1 MAYKQ
6 RSPIIVS
13 EGGTGAETLTEHG
26 IVLGQGTSAL
36 TTTAVG
42 TNGQLVIGSS
52 AADPVFGTLASTV
65 GTVEFTTGAGT
76 LALDVN
82 DGLQTVTGWESW
94 TGAGAYYDD
103 SVLGDFELLRGG
115 TGYIKSKPV
124 TWAGGQTYTGM
135 VAGNTYYIYIDDT
148 GTIGA
153 TTAASESLY
162 TDYIVLFECLRDSTP
177 ITNNQITVKENH
189 PFDFP
194 SSVSYYA
201 HEVIGCVIE
210 NNDNGANITINGT
223 QKIQINGDD
232 VLSDHGLYTDIV
244 DSAGVGVT
252 WKQMYTTAA
261 GKWALYQESDTFN
274 GYFNSG
280 GTPTVLTGN
289 KYGVYRLY
297 VSKDDLNSTDP
308 TYFAVLN
315 TAEFNNQAAADTAI
329 SNGSIAQ
336 ATNELFNLEISQ
348 LGYIIY
354 EESSSSIVE
363 VIIEKATLKQTI
375 STGGTNTAALITT
388 NTTNF
393 DGILSGADTNVQAAL
408 ETIDDFGKDL
418 TNNCVVVGN
427 GNGNPLGVIGAG
439 TTGELLVGA
448 TGADPAFA
456 NIAYGDFTFSNLT
469 AATTASLGVTNGDS
483 DATSHAELFIG
494 TPDAA
499 GDPYVNWQ
507 ISGTTNYALGIDNS
521 VAGDPIKLTNSSNP
535 SAGDDLVTITSAGV
549 ISLFNALDVT
559 EGGTGVTTLTS
570 HGILLGNGAGDI
582 QALAEATD
590 GQIPIGSTGNNP
602 VLATI
607 ISTGSSIAI
616 TNGAGSIDLDVAA
629 AVATSYL
636 ADDANSAIPAANV
649 LTVAGGT
656 NIATTAAA
664 STLTVSLDGTVGV
677 ANGGTGVSNP
687 TDHSLLVGSGAAAMT
702 ELGVATDGQLVIG
715 SSAAD
720 PVLATLTAGSGVSV
734 TNAAGSITVAT
745 EQAGMS
751 WSVVTTGQTA
761 ADSTGYFCNNA
772 GGVTVTLPA
781 TASVGHTFEVCA
793 MNAGGWTIAQNAG
806 QQIFIGDDSTTAG
819 VGGSLAST
827 GIGDWVTL
835 VCNVADTSWFC
846 KTEQGNI
853 TVT

>member
-1 MAYKQ
+1 
-6 RSPIIVS
+6 
-13 EGGTGAETLTEHG
+13 
-26 IVLGQGTSAL
+26 
-36 TTTAVG
+36 
-42 TNGQLVIGSS
+42 
-52 AADPVFGTLASTV
+52 
-65 GTVEFTTGAGT
+65 
-76 LALDVN
+76 
-82 DGLQTVTGWESW
+82 
-94 TGAGAYYDD
+94 
-103 SVLGDFELLRGG
+103 
-115 TGYIKSKPV
+115 
-124 TWAGGQTYTGM
+124 
-135 VAGNTYYIYIDDT
+135 
-148 GTIGA
+148 
-153 TTAASESLY
+153 
-162 TDYIVLFECLRDSTP
+162 
-177 ITNNQITVKENH
+177 
-189 PFDFP
+189 
-194 SSVSYYA
+194 
-201 HEVIGCVIE
+201 
-210 NNDNGANITINGT
+210 
-223 QKIQINGDD
+223 
-232 VLSDHGLYTDIV
+232 
-244 DSAGVGVT
+244 
-252 WKQMYTTAA
+252 
-261 GKWALYQESDTFN
+261 
-274 GYFNSG
+274 
-280 GTPTVLTGN
+280 
-289 KYGVYRLY
+289 
-297 VSKDDLNSTDP
+297 
-308 TYFAVLN
+308 
-315 TAEFNNQAAADTAI
+315 
-329 SNGSIAQ
+329 
-336 ATNELFNLEISQ
+336 
-348 LGYIIY
+348 
-354 EESSSSIVE
+354 
-363 VIIEKATLKQTI
+363 
-375 STGGTNTAALITT
+375 
-388 NTTNF
+388 
-393 DGILSGADTNVQAAL
+393 
-408 ETIDDFGKDL
+408 
-418 TNNCVVVGN
+418 
-427 GNGNPLGVIGAG
+427 
-439 TTGELLVGA
+439 
-448 TGADPAFA
+448 
-456 NIAYGDFTFSNLT
+456 
-469 AATTASLGVTNGDS
+469 
-483 DATSHAELFIG
+483 LFIG

-507 ISGTTNYALGIDNS
+507 ISGTTNYALGIRQLCCGRFRS
-521 VAGDPIKLTNSSNP
+521 KLTNSSNP

-793 MNAGGWTIAQNAG
+793 MNAGGM
-806 QQIFIGDDSTTAG
+806 DDCSECRTAD
-819 VGGSLAST
+819 
-827 GIGDWVTL
+827 IYW
-835 VCNVADTSWFC
+835 
-846 KTEQGNI
+846 
-853 TVT
+853 